1 MGLWNRYTHAHIARH
16 RFVCVCVCV
25 CLVVFKTGDK
35 ITKQNFPMNTSL
47 IFKDRERQSEKGA
60 SLILLP
66 FPPHS
71 PDSKHSFWGWSR
83 GGKGQENGALSI
95 YWLCKELLWGSS
107 CSSCSLGS
115 FACSGCGGGGWDTGR
130 QGVWGVTSN
139 IFCTSRK
146 MGFVS

>member
-1 MGLWNRYTHAHIARH
+1 MKQLLLRWDCETDTPMHTSHDI
-16 RFVCVCVCV
+16 VLCVCVCV

-71 PDSKHSFWGWSR
+71 TDSKHSF
-83 GGKGQENGALSI
+83 
-95 YWLCKELLWGSS
+95 
-107 CSSCSLGS
+107 
-115 FACSGCGGGGWDTGR
+115 
-130 QGVWGVTSN
+130 
-139 IFCTSRK
+139 
-146 MGFVS
+146 